1 MTSAINH
8 TDRFPPEPDHRPR
21 LRILVVDDEPDVCDL
36 LAAALQATSSC
47 LVRAAHNALDALSA
61 IGAEDTPFDG
71 IFLDIQMPG
80 TTGVEL
86 CAIIR
91 TTPGYEDVPVI
102 MLTAMTDRRYM
113 HGAYAAGAD
122 DYIAKP
128 FEIEEIRAKLG
139 KERWSRR
146 RRNHLKAGRAALG
159 SSGREGGR
167 EVISALED
175 AVLLPAIRRCI
186 RRDAFQNYL
195 LQARGRLG
203 AALTVRAVKLA
214 AIHDIFSRVSTT
226 EYQALMDAVARTL
239 SEETEPSH
247 DVITHLGN
255 GIFLTAT
262 EGQSALCRD
271 GLQSRLQAAGVDT
284 RLRAHDLSLRV
295 IIGETVVVG
304 QGSDA
309 DILFAISR
317 AIQGVERAEEDLSG
331 WATFRE
337 WLSFRKST
345 GREQARLDQSAYE
358 QILNDFLSEG
368 DLGWSRARPG
378 RT

>member
-1 MTSAINH
+1 MTSAITR
-8 TDRFPPEPDHRPR
+8 TDSFPPAPDHRNR
-21 LRILVVDDEPDVCDL
+21 LRILVVDDEADVCDL
-36 LAAALQATSSC
+36 LSVALQATSSC
-47 LVRAAHNALDALSA
+47 VVHAALNALEALTA

-86 CAIIR
+86 CGIIR
-91 TTPGYEDVPVI
+91 TTPGYEDVPII
-102 MLTAMTDRRYM
+102 MLTAMTERRYL
-113 HGAYAAGAD
+113 HAAYAAGAD

-128 FEIEEIRAKLG
+128 FQIEAIQAKLG

-159 SSGREGGR
+159 SSGLQGGR

-195 LQARGRLG
+195 LQAKDRPG
-203 AALTVRAVKLA
+203 ATLMVRAVKLA
-214 AIHDIFSRVSTT
+214 AIHDIFSRVSTS

-239 SEETEPSH
+239 SDQTEASR
-247 DVITHLGN
+247 DVIAHLGN

-262 EGQSALCRD
+262 EGQSALSQE
-271 GLQSRLQAAGVDT
+271 GLQSGLQAAGVDA
-284 RLRAHDLSLRV
+284 RVRAHDLSLRV

-304 QGSDA
+304 KGSDA

-345 GREQARLDQSAYE
+345 GREQARLDRSAYE
-358 QILNDFLSEG
+358 QILNDVLSDG
-368 DLGWSRARPG
+368 DLAWTRARRG